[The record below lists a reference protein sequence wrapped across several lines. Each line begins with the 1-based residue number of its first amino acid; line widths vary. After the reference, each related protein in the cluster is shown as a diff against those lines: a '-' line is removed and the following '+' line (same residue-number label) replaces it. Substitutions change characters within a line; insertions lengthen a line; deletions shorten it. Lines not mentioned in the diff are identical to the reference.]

1 MPRKEESPK
10 KMFIKYVLLNGDKC
24 YFAKQNSK
32 TFLNSNLKGVL
43 KCYQEEFYFQYLIG
57 IVNKSLNMTY

>member
-1 MPRKEESPK
+1 MPSKEESPK
-10 KMFIKYVLLNGDKC
+10 KMFIKYGMGCYRGLNGDKC

-43 KCYQEEFYFQYLIG
+43 KCYQEESIFNI
-57 IVNKSLNMTY
+57 